1 MASLN
6 DHTPQLLP
14 LSNRPAIWYDERL
27 AAECGVTVAFTGR
40 EGGVSA
46 PPYASLNLAGHVGDI
61 PDDVDRNRTI
71 VLEALGL
78 GSCRDRLVSAEQVHG
93 ESIVVV
99 GDAEAGEGA
108 FAADGRPPV
117 RETDALLTAEPG
129 TPLLM
134 CFADCVPVVIVAPGP
149 VVAVV
154 HAGWRG
160 SLASL
165 PGKTARRLSQ
175 VAECRTSDL
184 LAYIGPHVR
193 SCCYE
198 VSDEI
203 LSHFVNTFGTLA
215 RAESGHLDLE
225 FTVRQSLEDAGV
237 AQWRIAS
244 LGTCTADET
253 HAFYSYRAENGTTG
267 RHGAL
272 ACIGSSP

>member
-1 MASLN
+1 MASLT

-14 LSNRPAIWYDERL
+14 LRNAPAIWHDERL
-27 AAECGVTVAFTGR
+27 AADHGVTVVFTGR

-46 PPYASLNLAGHVGDI
+46 APYASLNLAGHVGDA
-61 PDDVDRNRTI
+61 PDHVDRNRTI
-71 VLEALGL
+71 VLDALGL
-78 GSCRDRLVSAEQVHG
+78 RACRDRLISAEQVHG
-93 ESIVVV
+93 ESIAQV
-99 GDAEAGEGA
+99 GEAEAGEGA
-108 FAADGRPPV
+108 FAMRGRPPV
-117 RETDALLTAEPG
+117 PETDALVTKEAG
-129 TPLLM
+129 IPLLM

-165 PGKTARRLSQ
+165 PGKAARR
-175 VAECRTSDL
+175 VAEVGGCDISEL
-184 LAYIGPHVR
+184 LAYIGPHIGT
-193 SCCYE
+193 CCYE

-203 LSHFVNTFGTLA
+203 ISHFVNTFGTLA
-215 RAESGHLDLE
+215 RADFGHLNLE

-272 ACIGSSP
+272 ACIGSCP

>member
-1 MASLN
+1 MASLT

-14 LSNRPAIWYDERL
+14 LRNTPAIWNDERL
-27 AAECGVTVAFTGR
+27 TSDHGVTVAFTGR
-40 EGGVSA
+40 EGGVSSA
-46 PPYASLNLAGHVGDI
+46 PYASLNLAGHVGDV
-61 PDDVDRNRTI
+61 PDDVDHNRAI

-78 GSCRDRLVSAEQVHG
+78 GSCRNRLTSAEQVHG
-93 ESIVVV
+93 ESIALV
-99 GDAEAGEGA
+99 GEAEVGAGA
-108 FAADGRPPV
+108 FAARGLPPV
-117 RETDALLTAEPG
+117 RGTDALITKEAG
-129 TPLLM
+129 IPLLM

-149 VVAVV
+149 CVAVV

-165 PGKTARRLSQ
+165 PGKSARR
-175 VAECRTSDL
+175 VAEVAGCDTAEL
-184 LAYIGPHVR
+184 LAYVGPHIGA
-193 SCCYE
+193 CCYQ

-215 RAESGHLDLE
+215 RADFGHLDLE

-272 ACIGSSP
+272 ACIGSCP